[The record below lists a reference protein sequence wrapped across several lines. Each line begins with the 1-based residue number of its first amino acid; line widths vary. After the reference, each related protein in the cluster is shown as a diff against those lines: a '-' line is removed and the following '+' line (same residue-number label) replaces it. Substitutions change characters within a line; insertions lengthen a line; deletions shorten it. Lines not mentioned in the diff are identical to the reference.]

1 MSTTV
6 LEKDLKFLSD
16 LNVEDHVYTV
26 VAKTNN
32 RLGIIRRNFA
42 FLNKEMMMALYLSL
56 MRSLL
61 AYAVQCWSP
70 FLIKGINNIEKIQHC
85 YKNDK
90 GA

>member
-26 VAKTNN
+26 VAKTN
-32 RLGIIRRNFA
+32 
-42 FLNKEMMMALYLSL
+42 KEMMMALYLSL

-70 FLIKGINNIEKIQHC
+70 FLIKDINNIEKIQHC

-90 GA
+90 GG